1 MAPVTGKKF
10 LIAASP
16 LFLALFIDGMGL
28 GLLFPVLNAIIVAP
42 TGSLLPAHFGV
53 SMRNF
58 TYGLTLGIFMIC
70 WFFGAAY
77 LGDLSDHIGRKKSL
91 IIGLVGA
98 FIGYF
103 LSAIAVIVSSLTL
116 LFLGRVIAGFT
127 AGSQAI
133 AQAAIVDLSTEEEKP
148 KNIGLILLAISLGFI
163 FGPILGGVLSD
174 NDLIS
179 WFSFST
185 PLYFAAIIS
194 LLNAIMVWL
203 LFTETFYKRG
213 KIKIKLYNAIEIFIS
228 AFKDLRVRKLS
239 IIFLIMILGWSNY
252 FTFISVFLLRK
263 YNFSVVDISLFLGCL
278 GVGFGIGCGILP
290 DPLTKR
296 FPLKNVV
303 AWGSGITA
311 LLILITIIAPHPL
324 WLWLEVV
331 PLGAAG
337 AVSYSVI
344 VTIFSNQVDA
354 NSQGWVMGIV
364 GAILAFCFGFT
375 AIVSS
380 LLINL
385 SIYWPLI
392 IAVLGMSMVA
402 WLMTNYPSN
411 SKL

>member
-1 MAPVTGKKF
+1 MKNTGKKF
-10 LIAASP
+10 FIAASP

-28 GLLFPVLNAIIVAP
+28 GLLFPVLNAIIVEP
-42 TGSLLPAHFGV
+42 TGSLLPMHFGA

-91 IIGLVGA
+91 IICLIGA
-98 FIGYF
+98 FIGYL

-148 KNIGLILLAISLGFI
+148 KNIGLILLAISLGFV

-174 NDLIS
+174 KNLIS
-179 WFSFST
+179 WFSYST

-194 LLNAIMVWL
+194 LLNAIMIWF
-203 LFTETFYKRG
+203 LFGETFYKKG
-213 KIKIKLYNAIEIFIS
+213 KIKIKLHHAIEIFIS
-228 AFKDLRVRKLS
+228 AFKDQRVRDLS

-263 YNFSVVDISLFLGCL
+263 YNFSVVEISLFLGCL

-290 DPLTKR
+290 DRLAKR
-296 FPLKNVV
+296 FPLKNIV

-311 LLILITIIAPHPL
+311 LLTLVTMITQQPIYAWLIVIPLAAAIA
-324 WLWLEVV
+324 V
-331 PLGAAG
+331 A
-337 AVSYSVI
+337 YSVI
-344 VTIFSNQVDA
+344 LTIFSNQVDA
-354 NSQGWVMGIV
+354 SSQGWVMGIT
-364 GAILAFCFGFT
+364 GAILAFSFGFT
-375 AIVSS
+375 AIISS
-380 LLINL
+380 LLVNL
-385 SIYWPLI
+385 NIYWPFI
-392 IAVLGMSMVA
+392 IAVLGMGIAA
-402 WLMTNYPSN
+402 WLMANYQT
-411 SKL
+411 KL